1 MAYTYVPGTGL
12 VNNPE
17 PIVVKTS
24 YIDKKSNAERAS
36 LLPDDKQ
43 NQQYVNDGNMN
54 HLVADITKA
63 LVEKHELIGAH
74 AHDVLKPSDVDYADD
89 LDGEGN
95 LDADEVTEGDPDY
108 ADELDENG
116 NPVADKLVEAD
127 LQMGLAMPKI
137 GKSVFVPMFNV
148 DCEVAAVDDDF
159 VTVLHGGLRK
169 SLTIDEVMPA

>member
-95 LDADEVTEGDPDY
+95 PD
-108 ADELDENG
+108 
-116 NPVADKLVEAD
+116 ADKLVEAD